1 MRKIISVMLRA
12 IIPGGGSPE
21 AVNPIPSL
29 CLNPLLADQAESENP
44 RTRRDVLGQVDSSQ
58 KGTAHL

>member
-1 MRKIISVMLRA
+1 MLRA